1 MGDNILFGEH
11 APLQDEASLNAK
23 VLLAVWMEDGI
34 TAENDF
40 EIEKLPTKQLKFTA
54 AGIKK
59 TLEAGIIGFPWIAAA
74 NEKYVQQLADIAFEL
89 SGVKAEGRKPW
100 LPYIFAVLNN
110 FNEIK
115 EKQYE
120 EWGKTT

>member
-1 MGDNILFGEH
+1 
-11 APLQDEASLNAK
+11 
-23 VLLAVWMEDGI
+23 MEDGV

-40 EIEKLPTKQLKFTA
+40 AVEKLPNEQLKFIAT
-54 AGIKK
+54 GIRK

-74 NEKYVQQLADIAFEL
+74 NEKYVQQLADIAVEL
-89 SGVKAEGRKPW
+89 AGLKADYKKPW
-100 LPYIFAVLNN
+100 LPYVFAVLNN

-120 EWGKTT
+120 EWGKRT